1 MADLATTQIWEKHFG
16 NSAAVPFGENVV
28 PFLNDLSD
36 DIEKREC
43 QDISDRAA
51 FGLASPDEM
60 KRMAAM
66 MDSYRR
72 RNGREMII
80 VRQSKD

>member
-1 MADLATTQIWEKHFG
+1 MADLSTTQIWEKHFG
-16 NSAAVPFGENVV
+16 NSAAVPFGKNVV
-28 PFLNDLSD
+28 PFFNDLSD

-51 FGLASPDEM
+51 FGLASADEM

-66 MDSYRR
+66 MDSYRH

-80 VRQSKD
+80 VYQSKD

>member
-16 NSAAVPFGENVV
+16 NSAIVSVGNNVV
-28 PFLNDLSD
+28 PFFNELSD

-51 FGLASPDEM
+51 FGLASPDELE
-60 KRMAAM
+60 RRAAM
-66 MDSYRR
+66 MESYRL

-80 VRQSKD
+80 VQKSRD